1 MKWLTNEM
9 ATNILPKQLLKYYTR
24 YNIYINFIM
33 EINTEA
39 TRSATNMVLLDK
51 IQTGNRIVDTLILTI
66 LLSSMNYF
74 FKWFNNNVLDGLEIS
89 KVFNYE
95 YIIHYFTKKNVV
107 EYEGKISCNTN
118 YYDNQIHQTTSFSDC
133 FKAIWF
139 HIIENVKENKTI
151 YSIKE
156 HMVSQNMYS
165 KDDKGIY
172 MVNQKDKFL
181 ISKKLDIYAY
191 TYIDSE
197 TSGDN
202 ENKGSVKRTSSQK
215 TERIII
221 QLYSYKNDIET
232 IKQFVEDVTVKYVS
246 SLEQTRKDK
255 RFIYTLTNLKF
266 EDSPSE
272 RWSEVVFESTRSF
285 DNLFFDRKMITM
297 DKIDHFLKNKDWY
310 YNKGIPYSLGIGI
323 HGPPG
328 TGKTSF
334 IKALAAKTNR
344 NIICISLK
352 LLKTKKQL
360 DSIFFEERYNDDNK
374 KHSVTFDKKIIVF
387 EDIDCIGDIVMDRE
401 KKKNKSKNKNGE
413 DFSLGIGRKLNLD
426 EMTMTSKVNMG
437 DLLETIA
444 EMEETTKKGIM
455 TTGPKSIID
464 DDPITLDDILNLWD
478 GIRETPGRIMIISS
492 NHYDDLDSALKRP
505 GRIDITLELSYASR
519 QVISEMYKHL
529 FETDI
534 DSDALELVNDKFY
547 SPAEIINIYMNEE
560 QDKERFITRL
570 QLNEHV

>member
-1 MKWLTNEM
+1 
-9 ATNILPKQLLKYYTR
+9 
-24 YNIYINFIM
+24 M
-33 EINTEA
+33 EIDTAA
-39 TRSATNMVLLDK
+39 TKSATNMILLDS
-51 IQTGNRIVDTLILTI
+51 IQTGNRILDTLILTI
-66 LLSSMNYF
+66 LLSTMSFF
-74 FKWFNNNVLDGLEIS
+74 FKWFNNNVMENLEIG

-118 YYDNQIHQTTSFSDC
+118 YYDNQIHQTTSFSEC
-133 FKAIWF
+133 FKAIWL

-156 HMVSQNMYS
+156 HMVSQNMHS

-181 ISKKLDIYAY
+181 ISEQFDIYAY

-202 ENKGSVKRTSSQK
+202 EKAGSVKRTNMQK

-232 IKQFVEDVTVKYVS
+232 IKQFVEDITVKYVS

-255 RFIYTLTNLKF
+255 RYIYTLTNIKF

-285 DNLFFDRKMITM
+285 DNLFFDNKLIAM
-297 DKIDHFLKNKDWY
+297 DKINHFLKNKEWY

-334 IKALAAKTNR
+334 IKAIATYTQR

-352 LLKTKKQL
+352 LIRTKKQL
-360 DSIFFEERYNDDNK
+360 DNIFFEDRYNDDNK
-374 KHSVTFDKKIIVF
+374 RHSITFDKKVIVF

-401 KKKNKSKNKNGE
+401 KKKNKNKNKNGE
-413 DFSLGIGRKLNLD
+413 DYSLGIGRKLNLD

-444 EMEETTKKGIM
+444 EMDESSKKGIM
-455 TTGPKSIID
+455 STATPKALID
-464 DDPITLDDILNLWD
+464 DEPITLDDILNLWD

-492 NHYDDLDSALKRP
+492 NHYNDLDPALKRP

-529 FETDI
+529 FELDI
-534 DSDALELVNDKFY
+534 DPTVLEQINDKFY

-560 QDKERFITRL
+560 QDKDRFVKRL
-570 QLNEHV
+570 QMNEHV

>member
-1 MKWLTNEM
+1 
-9 ATNILPKQLLKYYTR
+9 
-24 YNIYINFIM
+24 M

-39 TRSATNMVLLDK
+39 TRSATNMVLLNS
-51 IQTGNRIVDTLILTI
+51 IQTGNRIVDTLILTL
-66 LLSSMNYF
+66 LLSTMNYF
-74 FKWFNNNVLDGLEIS
+74 FKWLNNNLMENLEIS
-89 KVFNYE
+89 KILNYE
-95 YIIHYFTKKNVV
+95 YIIHYFTKKNIV

-133 FKAIWF
+133 FKAIWL
-139 HIIENVKENKTI
+139 HIIKNVKENRTI

-165 KDDKGIY
+165 KDDSGIY

-181 ISKKLDIYAY
+181 ISEKLDIYAY

-197 TSGDN
+197 TAGDN
-202 ENKGSVKRTSSQK
+202 ENKGSPKRTSMQK

-232 IKQFVEDVTVKYVS
+232 IKQFVEDITAKYVS

-285 DNLFFDRKMITM
+285 DNLFFDMKMITM
-297 DKIDHFLKNKDWY
+297 DKIDHFLKNKEWY

-334 IKALAAKTNR
+334 IKALASKTNR

-401 KKKNKSKNKNGE
+401 KKKNKNKNKNGE

-444 EMEETTKKGIM
+444 EMDESSKKGIM
-455 TTGPKSIID
+455 TSIGPKVGTD

-529 FETDI
+529 FETSI
-534 DSDALELVNDKFY
+534 DPAALEQVNEKFY

-560 QDKERFITRL
+560 QDKELFIKRL

>member
-1 MKWLTNEM
+1 
-9 ATNILPKQLLKYYTR
+9 
-24 YNIYINFIM
+24 M
-33 EINTEA
+33 EINTAA
-39 TRSATNMVLLDK
+39 TRSATNMILLDN
-51 IQTGNRIVDTLILTI
+51 IQTGNRVLDTLILTI
-66 LLSSMNYF
+66 LLSTMSFF
-74 FKWFNNNVLDGLEIS
+74 FKWLNNNLLENLEIG

-95 YIIHYFTKKNVV
+95 YIIHYFTKKNVI
-107 EYEGKISCNTN
+107 EYEGKISCCTG

-139 HIIENVKENKTI
+139 HIIENIKENKTI

-156 HMVSQNMYS
+156 HTISHNIHS
-165 KDDKGIY
+165 KEDKGIY
-172 MVNQKDKFL
+172 MVTQKDKFL
-181 ISKKLDIYAY
+181 ISEKLDIYAY

-202 ENKGSVKRTSSQK
+202 EKNGSVKRTNSQK

-221 QLYSYKNDIET
+221 QLYSYKNDVET
-232 IKQFVEDVTVKYVS
+232 IKQFVEDITNKYVS

-255 RFIYTLTNLKF
+255 RFIYTLTNIKF

-272 RWSEVVFESTRSF
+272 RWSEVMFESTRSF
-285 DNLFFDRKMITM
+285 DNLFFDNKLIAM
-297 DKIDHFLKNKDWY
+297 DKINHFLKNKEWY

-334 IKALAAKTNR
+334 IKALATYTQR

-352 LLKTKKQL
+352 LIRTKKQL
-360 DSIFFEERYNDDNK
+360 DNIFFEERYNDDNK
-374 KHSVTFDKKIIVF
+374 RHSITFDKKIIVF
-387 EDIDCIGDIVMDRE
+387 EDIDCIGDIVLDRE
-401 KKKNKSKNKNGE
+401 KKKNKQKSE
-413 DFSLGIGRKLNLD
+413 ASLGIGRKLNLD

-444 EMEETTKKGIM
+444 EMDESSKKGIM
-455 TTGPKSIID
+455 TSATPKALID
-464 DDPITLDDILNLWD
+464 DEPITLDDILNLWD

-492 NHYDDLDSALKRP
+492 NHYNDLDPALKRP

-519 QVISEMYKHL
+519 QVISEIYKHL
-529 FETDI
+529 FELDI
-534 DSDALELVNDKFY
+534 DPTVLEQINDKFY

-560 QDKERFITRL
+560 QNKERFVKRL
-570 QLNEHV
+570 QMNEHV

>member
-1 MKWLTNEM
+1 
-9 ATNILPKQLLKYYTR
+9 
-24 YNIYINFIM
+24 M
-33 EINTEA
+33 EINTGA
-39 TRSATNMVLLDK
+39 TRSATNMVLLDN
-51 IQTGNRIVDTLILTI
+51 IQTGNRIVDTLILTL

-74 FKWFNNNVLDGLEIS
+74 FKWLNNNVLDGLEIS

-133 FKAIWF
+133 FKAIWL

-181 ISKKLDIYAY
+181 ISEKFDIYAY

-202 ENKGSVKRTSSQK
+202 EKTGTAKRTSMQK

-232 IKQFVEDVTVKYVS
+232 IKQFVEDITAKYIS

-401 KKKNKSKNKNGE
+401 KKKNKNKNKNGE

-492 NHYDDLDSALKRP
+492 NHYDDLDTALKRP

-529 FETDI
+529 FEVDI
-534 DSDALELVNDKFY
+534 DPTVLEQVNDKFY

-560 QDKERFITRL
+560 QDKERFIKRL

>member
-1 MKWLTNEM
+1 
-9 ATNILPKQLLKYYTR
+9 
-24 YNIYINFIM
+24 M

-74 FKWFNNNVLDGLEIS
+74 FKWFNNNVLDGIEIS

-133 FKAIWF
+133 FKAIWL
-139 HIIENVKENKTI
+139 HIIENVKENRTI

-156 HMVSQNMYS
+156 HMVSQNIYS

-181 ISKKLDIYAY
+181 ISEKFDIYAY

-202 ENKGSVKRTSSQK
+202 ENKGSVKRTISHK

-232 IKQFVEDVTVKYVS
+232 IKQFVEDITAKYVS

-255 RFIYTLTNLKF
+255 RYIYTLTNLKF

-272 RWSEVVFESTRSF
+272 RWSEVVFKSTRTF

-297 DKIDHFLKNKDWY
+297 DKIDHFLKNKEWY

-401 KKKNKSKNKNGE
+401 KKKNKNKNKNGD
-413 DFSLGIGRKLNLD
+413 DFGLGIGRKLNLD

-455 TTGPKSIID
+455 TTGPKVSID

-492 NHYDDLDSALKRP
+492 NHYNDLDSALKRP

-529 FETDI
+529 FETSIDI
-534 DSDALELVNDKFY
+534 DALELVNDNFY

-570 QLNEHV
+570 QLNQHV

>member
-1 MKWLTNEM
+1 
-9 ATNILPKQLLKYYTR
+9 
-24 YNIYINFIM
+24 M
-33 EINTEA
+33 EIDTAA
-39 TRSATNMVLLDK
+39 TKSATNMILLDS
-51 IQTGNRIVDTLILTI
+51 IQTGNRILDTLILTI
-66 LLSSMNYF
+66 LLSTMSFF
-74 FKWFNNNVLDGLEIS
+74 FKWFNNNVMENLEIG

-118 YYDNQIHQTTSFSDC
+118 YYDNQIHQTTSFSEC
-133 FKAIWF
+133 FKAIWL

-156 HMVSQNMYS
+156 HMVSQNMHS

-181 ISKKLDIYAY
+181 ISEQFDIYAY

-202 ENKGSVKRTSSQK
+202 EKAGSVKRTNMQK

-232 IKQFVEDVTVKYVS
+232 IKQFVEDITVKYVS

-255 RFIYTLTNLKF
+255 RYIYTLTNIKF

-285 DNLFFDRKMITM
+285 DNLFFDNKLIAM
-297 DKIDHFLKNKDWY
+297 DKINHFLKNKEWY

-334 IKALAAKTNR
+334 IKAIATYTQR

-352 LLKTKKQL
+352 LIRTKKQL
-360 DSIFFEERYNDDNK
+360 DNIFFEDRYNDDNK
-374 KHSVTFDKKIIVF
+374 RHSITFDKKVIVF

-401 KKKNKSKNKNGE
+401 KKKNKNKNKNGE
-413 DFSLGIGRKLNLD
+413 DYCLGLGRKLNLD

-444 EMEETTKKGIM
+444 EMDESSKKGIM
-455 TTGPKSIID
+455 STATPKALID
-464 DDPITLDDILNLWD
+464 DEPITLDDILNLWD

-492 NHYDDLDSALKRP
+492 NHYNDLDPALKRP

-529 FETDI
+529 FELDI
-534 DSDALELVNDKFY
+534 DPTVLEQINDKFY

-560 QDKERFITRL
+560 QDKDRFVNRL
-570 QLNEHV
+570 QMNEHV

>member
-1 MKWLTNEM
+1 
-9 ATNILPKQLLKYYTR
+9 
-24 YNIYINFIM
+24 M

-39 TRSATNMVLLDK
+39 TRSATNMVLLNS
-51 IQTGNRIVDTLILTI
+51 IQTGNRIVDTIILTI

-74 FKWFNNNVLDGLEIS
+74 FKWLNNNVLDNLEIS
-89 KVFNYE
+89 KILNYE

-156 HMVSQNMYS
+156 HMVSQNIYS
-165 KDDKGIY
+165 KDDTGIY

-181 ISKKLDIYAY
+181 ISEKLDIYAY

-202 ENKGSVKRTSSQK
+202 ENKGSAKRTISQK

-221 QLYSYKNDIET
+221 QLYSYKNEIET
-232 IKQFVEDVTVKYVS
+232 IKQFVEDITNKYVS

-255 RFIYTLTNLKF
+255 KFIYTLTNLKF

-285 DNLFFDRKMITM
+285 DNLFFDKKMITM
-297 DKIDHFLKNKDWY
+297 EKIDHFLKNKDWY
-310 YNKGIPYSLGIGI
+310 YSKGIPYSLGIGI

-334 IKALAAKTNR
+334 IKALATYTGR

-352 LLKTKKQL
+352 LIKTKKQL
-360 DSIFFEERYNDDNK
+360 DNIFFEERYNDDNK
-374 KHSVTFDKKIIVF
+374 RHSVTFDKKIIVF

-401 KKKNKSKNKNGE
+401 KKKNKNNKNRE

-444 EMEETTKKGIM
+444 EMEESTKKGIM
-455 TTGPKSIID
+455 TTTVSKAVTD

-492 NHYDDLDSALKRP
+492 NHYNDLDPALKRP

-519 QVISEMYKHL
+519 QVIYEMYKHL
-529 FETDI
+529 FEADMDPTV
-534 DSDALELVNDKFY
+534 LEQVNDKFY

-570 QLNEHV
+570 KLNEHV